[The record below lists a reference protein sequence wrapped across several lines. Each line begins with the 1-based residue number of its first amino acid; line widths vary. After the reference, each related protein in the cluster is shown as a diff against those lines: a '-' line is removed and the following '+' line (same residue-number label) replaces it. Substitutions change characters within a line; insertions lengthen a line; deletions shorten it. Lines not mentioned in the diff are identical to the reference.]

1 MKKIYFLL
9 FIVLFASCG
18 RKGHQDNERVI
29 TVSISPF
36 KYFVDIISGG
46 DFVVNVMVPAGSDPH
61 VYEPVPEQI
70 NKLRVS
76 EGYISDGYLGFEMNW
91 LDRLYQTNRKMKK
104 LNLGESID
112 PIRPVY
118 SDEHTEVAD
127 PHYWVSP
134 KCAKLMASAVKN
146 FITELNPTGKEKY
159 VQNCNNL
166 LNSIDSLDRKAEKYF
181 EGFKG
186 KSFMIY
192 HPNLAYLARDY
203 NLNEVAVESEG
214 KEPTPA
220 GMKYLVDL
228 SAREN
233 LKTIFVQRE
242 FDTRNAKAIAS
253 ETGAKLV
260 IIDPLSEDWM
270 ASTTFIIE
278 ALYNS
283 LTE

>member
-1 MKKIYFLL
+1 MKKLYLLL
-9 FIVLFASCG
+9 FIILFASCG
-18 RKGHQDNERVI
+18 RQGNQADERII

-36 KYFVDIISGG
+36 KYFVDVISGG
-46 DFVVNVMVPAGSDPH
+46 DFRVNVMVPAGSDPH

-70 NKLRVS
+70 NKLRKS
-76 EGYISDGYLGFEMNW
+76 EGYISNGYLGFEMNW

-104 LNLGESID
+104 LNLGQSIE
-112 PIRPVY
+112 PIKSGH
-118 SDEHTEVAD
+118 SDEHVEGAD

-134 KCAKLMASAVKN
+134 RCAKSMASAVRD
-146 FITELNPTGKEKY
+146 FISELNPSGKEKY
-159 VQNCNNL
+159 AQNCNVL
-166 LNSIDSLDRKAEKYF
+166 LASIDSLDSKAEKYF
-181 EGFKG
+181 DGLKG

-203 NLNEVAVESEG
+203 GLKEVAVESEG

-228 SAREN
+228 SNKEN
-233 LKTIFVQRE
+233 IRTIFVQRE

-270 ASTTFIIE
+270 GSTTFIIE
-278 ALYNS
+278 ALHKS

>member
-1 MKKIYFLL
+1 MKKIYLLL
-9 FIVLFASCG
+9 FIVFFASCAQQG
-18 RKGHQDNERVI
+18 NQGNEMII
-29 TVSISPF
+29 TVSIAPF
-36 KYFVDIISGG
+36 KYFVDVISGG
-46 DFVVNVMVPAGSDPH
+46 DFRVNVMVPPGSDPH

-70 NKLRVS
+70 SKLRLS
-76 EGYISDGYLGFEMNW
+76 QGYISNGYLGFEMNW

-104 LNLGESID
+104 LNLGESIE
-112 PIRPVY
+112 PIKPEH
-118 SDEHTEVAD
+118 SDEHMEGAD

-134 KCAKLMASAVKN
+134 KCGKSMATAIRDFVS
-146 FITELNPTGKEKY
+146 ELNPSGKEKY
-159 VQNCNNL
+159 VQNCNRL
-166 LNSIDSLDRKAEKYF
+166 LASIDSLDRKAKDYF
-181 EGFKG
+181 EGLKG

-203 NLNEVAVESEG
+203 GLQEVAVESEG

-233 LKTIFVQRE
+233 IKTIFVQRE

-260 IIDPLSEDWM
+260 IIDPLSEDWLN
-270 ASTTFIIE
+270 STAYIIE
-278 ALYNS
+278 ALHKS